1 MDKPSDQ
8 PRAGGPETVEI
19 LTIALGGEIFALP
32 AAIVLEILDV
42 GPVTPV
48 PNAPAFVGNLI
59 NFRGRV
65 APLADLRLRCG
76 MDVTAPTQE
85 SRIVVLEFPF
95 EGEPILAAILADE
108 VYEVTRLDAV
118 VTDQVPLFGTRWRPE
133 FVQCIGRRNNDFVM
147 VLDIGRIFA
156 SADLLESPELHG
168 PGGKSAPVD

>member
-1 MDKPSDQ
+1 MDP
-8 PRAGGPETVEI
+8 PLVGPPETMEI

-32 AAIVLEILDV
+32 AAIVLEILDI

-76 MDVTAPTQE
+76 MEVAAPTKE

-108 VYEVTRLDAV
+108 V
-118 VTDQVPLFGTRWRPE
+118 
-133 FVQCIGRRNNDFVM
+133 
-147 VLDIGRIFA
+147 
-156 SADLLESPELHG
+156 
-168 PGGKSAPVD
+168 

>member
-8 PRAGGPETVEI
+8 SRAGGPETVEI

-95 EGEPILAAILADE
+95 EGEPVLAAILADE

-118 VTDQVPLFGTRWRPE
+118 VTGDVPRFGTRWRPE